1 MVHSLLYMMMQNK
14 FQDLFGHT
22 IYNYYIWIINNK
34 QTNTR
39 TMSYIIT
46 RANENNKVGKMG
58 KGRKI
63 SHVQTIVVGGDERS
77 KCRPVYRVTLIHK
90 NNK

>member
-1 MVHSLLYMMMQNK
+1 MPC
-14 FQDLFGHT
+14 
-22 IYNYYIWIINNK
+22 II
-34 QTNTR
+34 
-39 TMSYIIT
+39 I
-46 RANENNKVGKMG
+46 RANKNNKVDKMG

-63 SHVQTIVVGGDERS
+63 SHVQTIVVGGNERN

>member
-1 MVHSLLYMMMQNK
+1 MP
-14 FQDLFGHT
+14 
-22 IYNYYIWIINNK
+22 
-34 QTNTR
+34 
-39 TMSYIIT
+39 YIIT
-46 RANENNKVGKMG
+46 RANENN

-63 SHVQTIVVGGDERS
+63 SHVQTIVVDGDEHN

>member
-1 MVHSLLYMMMQNK
+1 MP
-14 FQDLFGHT
+14 
-22 IYNYYIWIINNK
+22 
-34 QTNTR
+34 
-39 TMSYIIT
+39 YIII
-46 RANENNKVGKMG
+46 RANKNNKVGMR

-63 SHVQTIVVGGDERS
+63 SHVQTIVVGGDERN